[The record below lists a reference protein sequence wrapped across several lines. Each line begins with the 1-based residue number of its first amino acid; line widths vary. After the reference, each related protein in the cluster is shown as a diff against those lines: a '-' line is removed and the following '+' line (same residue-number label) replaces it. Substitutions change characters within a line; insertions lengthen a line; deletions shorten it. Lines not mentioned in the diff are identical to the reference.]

1 MKIFINV
8 TLFLLT
14 PFLFSQEI
22 SGDWHGVLSIG
33 GMTLEIG
40 FTINEKEGKLSGYMD
55 VPKQMASKLPL
66 SKVEFNGGELVLQL
80 AMAGIEYSATLKDE
94 TTFEGTFK
102 QAGQKFPLNL
112 NPGKVNVKKPNR
124 PQEPKAP
131 FPYTI
136 EEISFLNPIEKNKL
150 SGTLTL
156 PGGKGPFP
164 AAILISGSG
173 QQNRDS
179 EVFGHKPFWV
189 IADYLSRN
197 GIAVLRFDDRGV
209 GDSEGDLEHATSENF
224 ADDVI
229 GGIQFLMSRKDIHP
243 KKIGLIG
250 HSEGGMI
257 APIAAS
263 KSMGVAWMV
272 LMAGLGTSGEKVL
285 IDQTELISRASGMS
299 EELIAVSLKTNTFL
313 YDIIKNV
320 EDPNHRK
327 EQLLVGLQESF
338 NSNPQTAELEEIQKN
353 QLIEAQLNMISSP
366 WFAYFLNYQPEKFLT
381 GFKKPV
387 LVLNGT
393 LDLQVPYEANTQ
405 GIKKALEKGGNK
417 KVTVTIFEKMNHL
430 FQNSETGNLSE
441 YEENETTF
449 EREALEEILRW
460 IKKQSK
466 LK

>member
-1 MKIFINV
+1 MKTFIN
-8 TLFLLT
+8 TAFLLIST
-14 PFLFSQEI
+14 LLFSQEI
-22 SGDWHGVLSIG
+22 TGDWNGILDAG
-33 GMTLEIG
+33 GMKLEIG
-40 FTINEKEGKLSGYMD
+40 FTINEKEGKLSGHMD

-66 SKVEFNGGELVLQL
+66 NKVEFNNGELLLQL
-80 AMAGIEYSATLKDE
+80 AMAGIEYTATLKDK

-112 NPGKVNVKKPNR
+112 NRGKVNVKKPNR

-131 FPYTI
+131 FPYSI
-136 EEISFLNPIEKNKL
+136 EEISFINPIEKNKL

-156 PGGKGPFP
+156 PEGKGPFP

-209 GDSEGDLEHATSENF
+209 GDSDGDLEHATSENF

-229 GGIQFLMSRKDIHP
+229 GGIQFLMTRKDIHP

-263 KSMGVAWMV
+263 KSKEVAWMV

-285 IDQTELISRASGMS
+285 MDQTELISRASGLS
-299 EELIAVSLKTNTFL
+299 EEQIAVSLKSNNVL

-320 EDPNHRK
+320 EDLNHRK
-327 EQLLVGLQESF
+327 EQLFMGLKESYD
-338 NSNPQTAELEEIQKN
+338 SNPQTAELEEIQKN
-353 QLIEAQLNMISSP
+353 QLIEVQLNMISSP

-387 LVLNGT
+387 LVINGT

-405 GIKKALEKGGNK
+405 GIKQALEKGGNK

-430 FQNSETGNLSE
+430 FQKSETGNLSE
-441 YEENETTF
+441 YEEIETTF
-449 EREALEEILRW
+449 EPEALEEILSW
-460 IKKQSK
+460 IKIQTN